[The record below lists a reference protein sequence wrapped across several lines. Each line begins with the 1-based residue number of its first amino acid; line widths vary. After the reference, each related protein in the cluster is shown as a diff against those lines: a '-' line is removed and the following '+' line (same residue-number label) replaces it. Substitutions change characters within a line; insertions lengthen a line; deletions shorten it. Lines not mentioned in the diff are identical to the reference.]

1 MRDPNGPVRIFPVT
15 VGRRTALEWLGG
27 GAVVALSS
35 LVLGCDGETATLP
48 LNTDTGSVGK
58 DGGLIGPD
66 LGPDVGPGDLFSPD
80 ASFPFQPGPGKHKVY
95 SAWGERTV
103 DPQDITKILASW
115 KLKVDG
121 LVDGPRTF
129 TLAELVALERH
140 SMIKDFHCVEGWS
153 IYDVPWDGVR
163 LSTLLSAVKPK
174 GTATHVVFHTIRGQ
188 YNESLPLAVAQEPN
202 ALLGY
207 GVGGNTLPLKH
218 GFPLRVVVPRLLGY
232 KNAKYV
238 ERVELTNK
246 QLNGFWVNAGYP
258 YKGEVPAARLRPGK
272 Y

>member
-1 MRDPNGPVRIFPVT
+1 MPDPNKPPRISPVT
-15 VGRRTALEWLGG
+15 IGRRSVLEWLGG
-27 GAVVALSS
+27 GAVVALSAA
-35 LVLGCDGETATLP
+35 VLGCD
-48 LNTDTGSVGK
+48 
-58 DGGLIGPD
+58 DGPHAGP
-66 LGPDVGPGDLFSPD
+66 LGPDQGVGGADGGGSGGLDLGLGDLFSPD
-80 ASFPFQPGPGKHKVY
+80 ASFPFQPGPEQNKVF
-95 SAWGERTV
+95 SGWGERTV

-121 LVDGPRTF
+121 LVASPRTF
-129 TLAELVALERH
+129 SLAELVALERR

-153 IYDVPWDGVR
+153 IYDVPWDGLG
-163 LSTLLSAVKPK
+163 LSTLLAAVKPTS
-174 GTATHVVFHTIRGQ
+174 TATHVVIHTIGDK
-188 YNESLPLAVAQEPN
+188 YNDSLPLAVAQEPN

-238 ERVELTNK
+238 DRIELTNK
-246 QLNGFWVNAGYP
+246 QLDGYWVTAGYP